1 VDSYDPAIPAPA
13 AFLGFE
19 PGEQHVRHDQLAAYL
34 RRLAELSPRLV
45 VEEQGRTHEGRP
57 QLLLTVSS
65 PGNLARREEIRRR
78 HAALSEP
85 PFDEPPAADLEA
97 MPVVVWLG
105 YSIHGDEA
113 SGANAALLVAY
124 HLAAARGREV
134 EDLLARAVVLL
145 DPSLNPDGLDR
156 FAQWANAHRG
166 AVPVD
171 DPEHREHVQPWPSGR
186 TNHYWFDLNRDW
198 LLVQQPESRARVA
211 TFQRWRPNLV
221 ADFHEMGSD
230 ATFFFQPG
238 VPARQNPLTPPEN
251 LELTRA
257 IAGFHAAAFDRAGRL
272 YFTEET
278 YDDFYY
284 GKGSTYP
291 DVQGAVGILFEQ
303 ASARGHRQQTENGLL
318 TFADA
323 IANQVRA
330 SFSTLAGADDKR
342 RELLAW
348 QREAYRRALAAAARA
363 PVAGWVVGDGGD
375 PARAAA
381 LLAVLRAHG
390 VEVRLLAGPLEAGGR
405 SFAAGRAW
413 LVPAEQRQALL
424 AEALFERR
432 TEFSERTFYDVS
444 AWTLP
449 LAFGLPTAEVPRER
463 WSPELLGE
471 EVVAP
476 VAPSGRMPAAGAP
489 YAWIFEWRA
498 HPAPRTLYRLLAA
511 GVAAR
516 VATRPFAAET
526 DAGRRAFAYG
536 TVLVPAA
543 QELPPDEVAELLRE
557 AAAGEGLDVYAVE
570 SGLTG
575 EGIDLGSPSARALAL
590 PRPLLAVGEGVST
603 YEAGEVWHLLDR
615 RFGIPVSLVERSR
628 LGRVDLSAY
637 THVIL
642 VGGRWGEMEEG
653 AVEALRRWLSG
664 GGTLVATQ
672 GAADWAG
679 GGLGG
684 EDGVAAAKAAE
695 GTEAAAAPAAAPPRR
710 AYADYEGE
718 RAVGEIS
725 GAIFAV
731 DLDLT
736 HPLAYGYDD
745 PRLAV
750 FRDDARVLAPSSNP
764 YENVGLYTARPLLAG
779 YASADNVQRIA
790 GSAAVLAARV
800 GEGTLV
806 RFADDPAFRGTW
818 YGTEKMLLNALFFGP
833 LVKRTE
839 QPGAPGR

>member
-1 VDSYDPAIPAPA
+1 MSRQRNSLILRRLVHRWRVRPALALAAAALAGVAAGQPGGGPWDALPRVDSYDPAIPAPA

-19 PGEQHVRHDQLAAYL
+19 PGEQHVRHDQLAAYV

-390 VEVRLLAGPLEAGGR
+390 VEVRLLPAPWRRGAGASPPAAPGWCPPSSGR
-405 SFAAGRAW
+405 HS
-413 LVPAEQRQALL
+413 
-424 AEALFERR
+424 
-432 TEFSERTFYDVS
+432 S
-444 AWTLP
+444 
-449 LAFGLPTAEVPRER
+449 PRP
-463 WSPELLGE
+463 SSSG
-471 EVVAP
+471 
-476 VAPSGRMPAAGAP
+476 APSSPNGPSTTSRPGPSRWPSAC
-489 YAWIFEWRA
+489 
-498 HPAPRTLYRLLAA
+498 PRRRCR
-511 GVAAR
+511 GS
-516 VATRPFAAET
+516 
-526 DAGRRAFAYG
+526 AGRRSCWARRSS
-536 TVLVPAA
+536 
-543 QELPPDEVAELLRE
+543 LPWPHRGACRR
-557 AAAGEGLDVYAVE
+557 
-570 SGLTG
+570 
-575 EGIDLGSPSARALAL
+575 RALRTPGSSSGAPTRRPEPSTGCWRRGSRRGWRPAPSP
-590 PRPLLAVGEGVST
+590 PRPTPG
-603 YEAGEVWHLLDR
+603 AGPSPTARCWCR
-615 RFGIPVSLVERSR
+615 PPRSCPRTRSR
-628 LGRVDLSAY
+628 SSSGRRPR
-637 THVIL
+637 
-642 VGGRWGEMEEG
+642 GRGWTCT
-653 AVEALRRWLSG
+653 RSR
-664 GGTLVATQ
+664 
-672 GAADWAG
+672 AG
-679 GGLGG
+679 
-684 EDGVAAAKAAE
+684 
-695 GTEAAAAPAAAPPRR
+695 
-710 AYADYEGE
+710 
-718 RAVGEIS
+718 
-725 GAIFAV
+725 
-731 DLDLT
+731 
-736 HPLAYGYDD
+736 
-745 PRLAV
+745 
-750 FRDDARVLAPSSNP
+750 
-764 YENVGLYTARPLLAG
+764 
-779 YASADNVQRIA
+779 
-790 GSAAVLAARV
+790 
-800 GEGTLV
+800 
-806 RFADDPAFRGTW
+806 
-818 YGTEKMLLNALFFGP
+818 
-833 LVKRTE
+833 
-839 QPGAPGR
+839 